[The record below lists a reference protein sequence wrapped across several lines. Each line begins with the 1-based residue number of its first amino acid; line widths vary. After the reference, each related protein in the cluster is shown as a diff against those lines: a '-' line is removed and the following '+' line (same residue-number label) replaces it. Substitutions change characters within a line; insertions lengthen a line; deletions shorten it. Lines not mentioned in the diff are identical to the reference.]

1 MSVKEKDR
9 VYVHDFKNNI
19 KLQVEVNKL
28 KNSN

>member
-9 VYVHDFKNNI
+9 VYVHDLKNNI
-19 KLQVEVNKL
+19 KLQVEINKL